1 LAMVIRHHFANAK
14 REKHMKSTT
23 RLPMM
28 KRLGK
33 RLAGPLGSLLL
44 HAGIVW
50 AMLHLVSRTTTPPEE
65 TVGFNY
71 HDPEDSAVPP
81 IEPVVSVGES
91 TDSEGTG
98 GQTTPEGSMRPDEP
112 GTIEIVCGD
121 PEGVPEPVR
130 PHLEPTSP
138 ARGFRPQVP
147 VEWNQRV
154 DESDPSVAK
163 ALDWLARHQNADGSW
178 GARHQTG
185 YTGLAVLTYLAN
197 GVLQGDSR
205 HGNTVE
211 RGIEYLLA
219 AQTPDGRFR
228 AAAGH
233 SYVYE
238 HAIATYALGETAGL
252 TRIPAAVRAAER
264 GAQVILDNQMPG
276 GAWGYDYD
284 RTSTR
289 ADSSVTAWQVQALKA
304 CAIAGLRNPGLDA
317 GLRRSL
323 DGLRGLFREA
333 DGTFGYS
340 SDNRRTNDGLTS
352 LGVLCF
358 QMNGDGNSAPARA
371 GLKAVGGRAPDFAAA
386 EGWPYYTGYY
396 QAQALFHGG
405 EASFTPFAKTAL
417 AALTRRQES
426 AGSWLPLSS
435 SEGGTDE
442 LTRRVYGTT
451 FAALT
456 LQVRTRTHLGTGKL
470 VNPGATPAVAE
481 DDIDLQFTL

>member
-1 LAMVIRHHFANAK
+1 M
-14 REKHMKSTT
+14 MTTT
-23 RLPMM
+23 RVPMM
-28 KRLGK
+28 KQLRNRLW
-33 RLAGPLGSLLL
+33 GPLGSLLL
-44 HAGIVW
+44 HVALVW
-50 AMLHLVSRTTTPPEE
+50 ALLHLVSRTTPPPQESFRFE
-65 TVGFNY
+65 Y
-71 HDPEDSAVPP
+71 ADADDSVVPP
-81 IEPVVSVGES
+81 IEPATVICES
-91 TDSEGTG
+91 PWSEGPG
-98 GQTTPEGSMRPDEP
+98 GQASPEDPMRPDEP
-112 GTIEIVCGD
+112 GTIEVAGGI
-121 PEGVPEPVR
+121 PEGLPEPVQTNM
-130 PHLEPTSP
+130 EPTAP
-138 ARGFRPQVP
+138 AKGFKPQAP
-147 VEWNQRV
+147 GEWKHRR
-154 DESDPSVAK
+154 DETDPNVAK

-178 GARHQTG
+178 GARNQTG

-197 GVLQGDSR
+197 GVLPGDER
-205 HGNTVE
+205 HGETVE
-211 RGIEYLLA
+211 KGIAHLLA

-264 GAQVILDNQMPG
+264 GAQVILDNQLPG
-276 GAWGYDYD
+276 GAWAYDYD

-323 DGLRGLFREA
+323 DGLRGLFRET
-333 DGTFGYS
+333 DGTFGYA

-358 QMNGDGNSAPARA
+358 QMNGEGGSAVARA
-371 GLKAVGGRAPDFAAA
+371 GLKAVSGRAPDFTAAD
-386 EGWPYYTGYY
+386 GWPYYTAYY
-396 QAQALFHGG
+396 QAQAVFHGG
-405 EASFTPFAKTAL
+405 EAGFKPFAKTAL
-417 AALTRRQES
+417 AALAQRQEA
-426 AGSWLPLSS
+426 AGSWLPRSP
-435 SEGGTDE
+435 SEGGADD

-470 VNPGATPAVAE
+470 GNPAVPAVTE
-481 DDIDLQFTL
+481 DDIDLNFTL